1 MLGRKMPLFG
11 TATADLWILL
21 FYTSVFFRVTAA
33 VAADFNLQPRKNV
46 DHNLDCRRSPLPS
59 AESWPP
65 LGAPRSSFQNLTQLC
80 GRVADRRTV
89 GCLCDKPYTGVKC
102 PNTGAISVVTD
113 QALWRSYQSYC
124 EGYCRCATLP
134 NRDWSIFDEGIIR
147 DAADASAARQRMY
160 DTPSLPGA
168 ILGIPSPVTTRS
180 LDATQEGICGGS
192 CTTITQ
198 QCSSGS
204 TGQCKCTAQPIG
216 GERGSIV
223 QFSGSCATV
232 HIEPKSI
239 DRIEDDKVHDGSST
253 SVMVADDT
261 TGFFAANGDRIAC
274 PCNATYVSYGCCGS
288 GTGIVWETPD
298 QKLGELRVNV

>member
-160 DTPSLPGA
+160 DTHSPPAA
-168 ILGIPSPVTTRS
+168 ISGIPSRVTTRS
-180 LDATQEGICGGS
+180 LDALRRAYAE
-192 CTTITQ
+192 
-198 QCSSGS
+198 
-204 TGQCKCTAQPIG
+204 A
-216 GERGSIV
+216 
-223 QFSGSCATV
+223 
-232 HIEPKSI
+232 
-239 DRIEDDKVHDGSST
+239 
-253 SVMVADDT
+253 VARLSHNSAHP
-261 TGFFAANGDRIAC
+261 G
-274 PCNATYVSYGCCGS
+274 PQVSAS
-288 GTGIVWETPD
+288 ARLSQLVVSAVRLSRSPA
-298 QKLGELRVNV
+298 RVPRYILSLNQLTE